1 MKLIN
6 RTSYMDTLTSLIGV
20 PDIKVI
26 TGIRRSGKSKLLE
39 ALRDYVEANL
49 SNSNVIHINYNLDEF
64 EGLLEYHALLAY
76 VKEHRVSDKQN
87 FLLIHEVQMCD
98 GFERAINSLHA
109 SEQYDIFIT
118 GSNAFLLSSDLS
130 TLFTGR
136 TFEIEVFPFSF
147 EEYRLYSDEG
157 EVDRDFDE
165 YARTGG
171 MSGSYPYPLQEQRYQ
186 YLSNVFKTLIVR
198 DIVQRHNVRNESA
211 LLRIAVYMM
220 DNVSNIT
227 SARNITDVLNADGLK
242 ITNKTVGTYM
252 GYLCDAFAFYKVRRY
267 DIRGKKYLKS
277 GEKYYLA
284 DHAFKYALL
293 GTRDMDWGRVYENMV
308 AIELLRRGYEVY
320 VGVLYKKEID
330 FVAIKRSEKL
340 YIQVSDD
347 ISSDKTF
354 EREISPLLSIGD
366 AYPKMILARTPSRGH
381 GSRWGADRGPGEVV
395 VRRGLAKNPIPQN

>member
-6 RTSYMDTLTSLIGV
+6 RASYMDTLTSLIGV

-39 ALRDYVEANL
+39 SLRDFIEATL
-49 SNSNVIHINYNLDEF
+49 PDSNVIQINYNLDEF
-64 EGLLEYHALLAY
+64 EGLLEYHELLAY
-76 VKEHRVSDKQN
+76 VKERRREGAQN
-87 FLLIHEVQMCD
+87 FLLIDEVQMCE

-147 EEYRLYSDEG
+147 EEYRLYNDGG
-157 EVDRDFDE
+157 EADRDFDE
-165 YARTGG
+165 YAHIGG
-171 MSGSYPYPLQEQRYQ
+171 MSGSYPYHKQEQRYQ
-186 YLSNVFKTLIVR
+186 YLSTVFKTLIVR
-198 DIVQRHNVRNESA
+198 DIVQRHSVRNESA
-211 LLRIAVYMM
+211 LLRIADYMM

-227 SARNITDVLNADGLK
+227 SARNITDALNADGLK

-347 ISSDKTF
+347 ISSEKTF
-354 EREISPLLSIGD
+354 EREISPLLKIGD
-366 AYPKMILARTPSRGH
+366 AYPKMILARTHHETTDRDGVQIVDLA
-381 GSRWGADRGPGEVV
+381 RWLADE
-395 VRRGLAKNPIPQN
+395 A

>member
-6 RTSYMDTLTSLIGV
+6 RASYMDTLTSLIGV

-39 ALRDYVEANL
+39 SLRDFIEATL
-49 SNSNVIHINYNLDEF
+49 PDSNVIQINYNLDEF
-64 EGLLEYHALLAY
+64 EGLLEYHELLAY
-76 VKEHRVSDKQN
+76 VKERRREGAQN
-87 FLLIHEVQMCD
+87 FLLIDEVQMCE

-147 EEYRLYSDEG
+147 EEYRLYNDGSEA
-157 EVDRDFDE
+157 DRDFDE
-165 YARTGG
+165 YAHIGG
-171 MSGSYPYPLQEQRYQ
+171 MSGSYPYHKQEQRYQ
-186 YLSNVFKTLIVR
+186 YLSTVFKTLIVR
-198 DIVQRHNVRNESA
+198 DIVQRHSVRNESA
-211 LLRIAVYMM
+211 LLRIADCMM

-227 SARNITDVLNADGLK
+227 SARNITDALNADGLK

-347 ISSDKTF
+347 ISSEKTF
-354 EREISPLLSIGD
+354 EREISPLLKIGD
-366 AYPKMILARTPSRGH
+366 AYPKMILARTHHETTDRDGVQIVDLA
-381 GSRWGADRGPGEVV
+381 RWLADE
-395 VRRGLAKNPIPQN
+395 A